1 MFMINGTNKI
11 VINTGIYYHCNI
23 PLFFLELVTYVKKT
37 IKMGD
42 HDKYATLD
50 CICMTFPSWNDL
62 RYKTVQS

>member
-11 VINTGIYYHCNI
+11 VINTGMYYQCNI
-23 PLFFLELVTYVKKT
+23 HPFFLKLVTNVQKT

-50 CICMTFPSWNDL
+50 CVYTIFPSWNDL